1 LRWPQ
6 LPKEALAPMNAAELR
21 QSLVSTAHSV
31 AHATTKCTRPIYTHH
46 TLSARARARANAQ
59 AHTTSHMHG

>member
-1 LRWPQ
+1 
-6 LPKEALAPMNAAELR
+6 MNATELR

-46 TLSARARARANAQ
+46 TLSARARANAQ